1 MKLSKESLSKYTFWL
16 SFLSG
21 IPLLFDLVP
30 FQSFNVSIF
39 PALILLF
46 KSSKVLHRDCFI
58 SLLFLIFY
66 TFICFFS
73 EGFSG
78 YITLF
83 ELSSVILTY
92 IALRSFRYFPS
103 QKGITIYLIASVAIG
118 LFQLSQGKMINNVYR
133 GIPLLASEA
142 SRYARYLTVLILPIF
157 IHWNS
162 LKNKLGLPFLIFIFS
177 FLLFFNRSASLVI
190 PFLVLAFTVFLIS
203 INYLKRF
210 LNTLKVNKYLLTFY
224 GSVSLFLILA
234 ISFIA
239 RNFNVRIIHFVTD
252 FFKAIFISGQFTS
265 FLRFWG
271 GRRLSTVIYSL
282 QSGIT
287 RIIPNGVDS
296 AKNILNYEN
305 LSNTYLGLSNHHRN
319 VLIRKGSFESASFFS
334 NFILD
339 GGLIAFVLSILF
351 TFTIFKYLKDSYF
364 NLIFE
369 EESSIYIRIESA
381 LRVSTC
387 FIGILLLWFYS
398 TNSILQ
404 PWLMIFI
411 GLQPSYISNKKI

>member
-21 IPLLFDLVP
+21 IPILFGLVP
-30 FQSFNVSIF
+30 FQSFNVSIL

-73 EGFSG
+73 EGLSE

-83 ELSSVILTY
+83 EFSSVILTY
-92 IALRSFRYFPS
+92 IALRSSQYFPS

-224 GSVSLFLILA
+224 VSVSLFFILA

-239 RNFNVRIIHFVTD
+239 RNVNVRIIQFVTE
-252 FFKAIFISGQFTS
+252 FFKTIFISGQYLPF
-265 FLRFWG
+265 FRFFG

-282 QSGIT
+282 KSGIPS
-287 RIIPNGVDS
+287 IIPNGVDS
-296 AKNILNYEN
+296 AKNFLNYEN
-305 LSNTYLGLSNHHRN
+305 LSNSYFGLSSHHLNLLTERE
-319 VLIRKGSFESASFFS
+319 SFESASFFS
-334 NFILD
+334 HFILD

-351 TFTIFKYLKDSYF
+351 TFTIFKYLKESYF
-364 NLIFE
+364 NLIFKE
-369 EESSIYIRIESA
+369 EASIYIRIESA

-398 TNSILQ
+398 TNSFLQ

>member
-21 IPLLFDLVP
+21 IPILFGLVP
-30 FQSFNVSIF
+30 FQSFNVSIL
-39 PALILLF
+39 PAFILLF

-73 EGFSG
+73 EGLSE

-83 ELSSVILTY
+83 EFSSVILTY
-92 IALRSFRYFPS
+92 IALRSFQYFPS

-118 LFQLSQGKMINNVYR
+118 LFQLSQGGLSNVYR

-142 SRYARYLTVLILPIF
+142 SRYARYFSVLILPIF

-224 GSVSLFLILA
+224 VSVPLFLILA
-234 ISFIA
+234 SSFIA
-239 RNFNVRIIHFVTD
+239 RYVNVRIIQFATE
-252 FFKAIFISGQFTS
+252 FFKTIFISGQFLP
-265 FLRFWG
+265 FLRFFG

-282 QSGIT
+282 QSGIPS
-287 RIIPNGVDS
+287 IIPNGINS
-296 AKNILNYEN
+296 AKNILNAEN
-305 LSNTYLGLSNHHRN
+305 LSNSYIGLNNHHLN
-319 VLIRKGSFESASFFS
+319 VLIRKGSFESGSFFS

-339 GGLIAFVLSILF
+339 GGLVAFVLSILF
-351 TFTIFKYLKDSYF
+351 TFTIFKYLKESYF

-369 EESSIYIRIESA
+369 EELSIYIRIESA
-381 LRVSTC
+381 LRVSTS

-398 TNSILQ
+398 TNSFLQ

>member
-16 SFLSG
+16 SFLGG
-21 IPLLFDLVP
+21 IPILFGLVP
-30 FQSFNVSIF
+30 FQSFNVSIL

-66 TFICFFS
+66 TFLCFFS
-73 EGFSG
+73 EGFSE

-83 ELSSVILTY
+83 EFSSVILTY
-92 IALRSFRYFPS
+92 IALRTSQYFPS
-103 QKGITIYLIASVAIG
+103 QKGVTIYLIASVAIG
-118 LFQLSQGKMINNVYR
+118 LFQLSRGGINNVYR

-142 SRYARYLTVLILPIF
+142 SRYARYLAVLILPIF

-177 FLLFFNRSASLVI
+177 FLVFFNRSASLII
-190 PFLVLAFTVFLIS
+190 PFLVLALTVFLIS

-224 GSVSLFLILA
+224 VSVPLFLILA

-239 RNFNVRIIHFVTD
+239 RNVNVRIIQLVTE
-252 FFKAIFISGQFTS
+252 FFKTIFISGQYLQF
-265 FLRFWG
+265 FRFFG

-282 QSGIT
+282 QSGIPS
-287 RIIPNGVDS
+287 IIPNGINS
-296 AKNILNYEN
+296 AKNILNAEN
-305 LSNTYLGLSNHHRN
+305 LSNSYLGLNNHHLN
-319 VLIRKGSFESASFFS
+319 VLIRKGSFESGSFFS

-351 TFTIFKYLKDSYF
+351 TFTIFKYLKESYF

-369 EESSIYIRIESA
+369 EKLSIYIRIESA

-398 TNSILQ
+398 TNSFLQ

>member
-21 IPLLFDLVP
+21 IPILFGLVN
-30 FQSFNVSIF
+30 FQSFNVSIL

-46 KSSKVLHRDCFI
+46 KSSKVLYLDCFI

-73 EGFSG
+73 EGLSE

-83 ELSSVILTY
+83 EFSSVILTY
-92 IALRSFRYFPS
+92 IALRSSQYFPS
-103 QKGITIYLIASVAIG
+103 QKGITIYLIASFAIG

-224 GSVSLFLILA
+224 VSVPLFLILA
-234 ISFIA
+234 TSFIA
-239 RNFNVRIIHFVTD
+239 RNVNVRIIQFVTE
-252 FFKAIFISGQFTS
+252 FFKAIFISGQFLS
-265 FLRFWG
+265 FLRFFG

-282 QSGIT
+282 QSGIPS
-287 RIIPNGVDS
+287 IIPNGVDS

-305 LSNTYLGLSNHHRN
+305 LSNSYFGLPSSHLKLLTEREW
-319 VLIRKGSFESASFFS
+319 FESAS
-334 NFILD
+334 
-339 GGLIAFVLSILF
+339 VLQSIDF
-351 TFTIFKYLKDSYF
+351 HQY
-364 NLIFE
+364 
-369 EESSIYIRIESA
+369 
-381 LRVSTC
+381 
-387 FIGILLLWFYS
+387 
-398 TNSILQ
+398 
-404 PWLMIFI
+404 
-411 GLQPSYISNKKI
+411 

>member
-30 FQSFNVSIF
+30 YQSLNVSIF

-73 EGFSG
+73 EGFSE

-83 ELSSVILTY
+83 EFSSVILTY

-142 SRYARYLTVLILPIF
+142 SRYARYSTALILPIF

-162 LKNKLGLPFLIFIFS
+162 IKNKLGLPFLIFIF
-177 FLLFFNRSASLVI
+177 
-190 PFLVLAFTVFLIS
+190 
-203 INYLKRF
+203 
-210 LNTLKVNKYLLTFY
+210 
-224 GSVSLFLILA
+224 
-234 ISFIA
+234 
-239 RNFNVRIIHFVTD
+239 
-252 FFKAIFISGQFTS
+252 FIS
-265 FLRFWG
+265 
-271 GRRLSTVIYSL
+271 
-282 QSGIT
+282 
-287 RIIPNGVDS
+287 
-296 AKNILNYEN
+296 
-305 LSNTYLGLSNHHRN
+305 
-319 VLIRKGSFESASFFS
+319 
-334 NFILD
+334 
-339 GGLIAFVLSILF
+339 
-351 TFTIFKYLKDSYF
+351 
-364 NLIFE
+364 
-369 EESSIYIRIESA
+369 A
-381 LRVSTC
+381 L
-387 FIGILLLWFYS
+387 L
-398 TNSILQ
+398 
-404 PWLMIFI
+404 
-411 GLQPSYISNKKI
+411 

>member
-21 IPLLFDLVP
+21 IPLLFDLIP
-30 FQSFNVSIF
+30 YQSFNVSIF

-46 KSSKVLHRDCFI
+46 RSSKVLHRDCFI
-58 SLLFLIFY
+58 SLLSLIFY
-66 TFICFFS
+66 TIICFFS

-83 ELSSVILTY
+83 EFSSVILTY
-92 IALRSFRYFPS
+92 IALRSSRYFPS
-103 QKGITIYLIASVAIG
+103 QKGITIYLIASFAIG
-118 LFQLSQGKMINNVYR
+118 LFQLSQGKMLNNVYR

-142 SRYARYLTVLILPIF
+142 SRYARYFTVLILPIF

-177 FLLFFNRSASLVI
+177 FLVFFNRSASLVI

-224 GSVSLFLILA
+224 VPVPLFLILA

-239 RNFNVRIIHFVTD
+239 RNVNVRIIQFVTE
-252 FFKAIFISGQFTS
+252 FFNSIFINGQFLS
-265 FLRFWG
+265 FLRSFG
-271 GRRLSTVIYSL
+271 GRRLSTVVYSF

-287 RIIPNGVDS
+287 SILPNGVDS
-296 AKNILNYEN
+296 AKNILNVEN
-305 LSNTYLGLSNHHRN
+305 LSNSYLGLPNHHLR
-319 VLIRKGSFESASFFS
+319 LLTERESFESASFFS
-334 NFILD
+334 HFILD

-351 TFTIFKYLKDSYF
+351 TFIIFKYLKESYF

-369 EESSIYIRIESA
+369 EELSIYIRIESA

-398 TNSILQ
+398 TNSFLQ

>member
-21 IPLLFDLVP
+21 IPILFGLVP
-30 FQSFNVSIF
+30 FQSFNVSIL

-73 EGFSG
+73 EGLSE

-83 ELSSVILTY
+83 EFSSVILTY
-92 IALRSFRYFPS
+92 IALRSFQYFPS

-118 LFQLSQGKMINNVYR
+118 LFQLSQGGLSNVYR

-224 GSVSLFLILA
+224 VSVPLFLILA
-234 ISFIA
+234 TSYIS
-239 RNFNVRIIHFVTD
+239 RNVNVRIIQFVTE
-252 FFKAIFISGQFTS
+252 FFKAIFINGQFLS
-265 FLRFWG
+265 FLRSFG

-282 QSGIT
+282 QSGIPS
-287 RIIPNGVDS
+287 IIPNGINS
-296 AKNILNYEN
+296 AKNILNAEN
-305 LSNTYLGLSNHHRN
+305 LSNSYLGLNNHHLN
-319 VLIRKGSFESASFFS
+319 VLIRKGSFESGSFFS

-351 TFTIFKYLKDSYF
+351 TFTIFKYLKESYF
-364 NLIFE
+364 NLIFKE
-369 EESSIYIRIESA
+369 EASIYIRIESA

-398 TNSILQ
+398 TNSFLQ